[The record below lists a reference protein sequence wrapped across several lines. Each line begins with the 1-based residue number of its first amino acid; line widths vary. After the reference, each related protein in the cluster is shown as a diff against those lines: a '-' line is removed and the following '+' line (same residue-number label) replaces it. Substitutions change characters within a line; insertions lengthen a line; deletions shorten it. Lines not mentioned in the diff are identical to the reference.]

1 MTHRVIQVDGMTCG
15 HCVETVTQAVQS
27 LQGIQ
32 KVTVD
37 LDKKQVT
44 LDYDEQ
50 KIGLAGI
57 SAKITEVGF
66 EVKENG

>member
-1 MTHRVIQVDGMTCG
+1 MTHRVIEVEGMTCG

-50 KIGLAGI
+50 KIGLEGI
-57 SAKITEVGF
+57 SAKIIEVGF
-66 EVKENG
+66 EVKANG

>member
-1 MTHRVIQVDGMTCG
+1 MTHQVIQVDGMTCG

-37 LDKKQVT
+37 LDKKQVA

-50 KIGLAGI
+50 KIGLASI

>member
-1 MTHRVIQVDGMTCG
+1 MTHQVIQVDGMTCG

>member
-1 MTHRVIQVDGMTCG
+1 MTHQVIQVEGMTCG
-15 HCVETVTQAVQS
+15 HCVETVTEAVQS

-37 LDKKQVT
+37 LDKKQVI

-50 KIGLAGI
+50 KVGLAGI

-66 EVKENG
+66 EVQENG

>member
-1 MTHRVIQVDGMTCG
+1 MTHQVIQVDGMTCG

-37 LDKKQVT
+37 LDKNQVT

>member
-1 MTHRVIQVDGMTCG
+1 MTHQVIKVEGMTCG

-27 LQGIQ
+27 LEGIQ

-37 LDKKQVT
+37 LEKKEVT

-50 KIGLAGI
+50 KVGLESI
-57 SAKITEVGF
+57 SARITGVGF
-66 EVKENG
+66 AVK

>member
-1 MTHRVIQVDGMTCG
+1 MTHQVIQVDGMTCG
-15 HCVETVTQAVQS
+15 HCVETVTQAVRS

-37 LDKKQVT
+37 LDKKQVV

>member
-1 MTHRVIQVDGMTCG
+1 MVHQVLQVEGMTCD
-15 HCVETVTQAVQS
+15 HCVETVTQAVGS

-37 LDKKQVT
+37 LDKNQVI
-44 LDYDEQ
+44 LDYDGE
-50 KIGLAGI
+50 KIGLEKI

-66 EVKENG
+66 EVKKSG